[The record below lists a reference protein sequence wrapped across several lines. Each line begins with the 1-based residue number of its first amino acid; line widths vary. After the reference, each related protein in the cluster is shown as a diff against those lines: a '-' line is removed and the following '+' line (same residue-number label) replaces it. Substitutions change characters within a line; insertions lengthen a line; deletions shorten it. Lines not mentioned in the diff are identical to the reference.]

1 MRGGFAIGKAGD
13 GAHQA
18 FAVVAKVARLH
29 VLNHQE
35 AVALLHGR
43 GHAVLQPHVVLVRGD
58 ELVDDHFHVVVL
70 VSVQL
75 HAGQG
80 FAHLAIHADV
90 EVAFLAHLLE
100 EFLVMS
106 LAVAHQGS
114 QDVDALVL
122 VVAQDKLDNLL
133 LGVLHHLL
141 AGQVGVGFSRPGIK
155 QAEEVVNLGRGAH
168 GGARVLVRGLLLDGD
183 DRAEPR
189 NLVHIRTLQ
198 VAQEIPG
205 IRGEGLDVAP
215 LPFGKERVE
224 RQRRLSASAQPGN
237 HRQAVAGDADV
248 DVLQIVHAG
257 TIHFYI
263 FLFLHRFRYPWGKYV
278 QNYTFPP
285 NTHPADAGFRPKNAR
300 YYFLTQIRWVE

>member
-1 MRGGFAIGKAGD
+1 M
-13 GAHQA
+13 
-18 FAVVAKVARLH
+18 AKVARLH
-29 VLNHQE
+29 IQHHQE
-35 AVALLHGR
+35 AVALLHGS
-43 GHAVLQPHVVLVRGD
+43 GHAVLQSHVILVRGD
-58 ELVDDHFHVVVL
+58 ELINDYFHIVVL

-80 FAHLAIHADV
+80 FAHLAVHTDV

-106 LAVAHQGS
+106 LAITHQGS
-114 QDVDALVL
+114 QDINALAL

-141 AGQVGVGFSRPGIK
+141 AGQVGIGVSRPGIE
-155 QAEEVVNLGRGAH
+155 QAEEVINLGRGAH
-168 GGARVLVRGLLLDGD
+168 GGARVLVRGLLFDGD
-183 DRAEPR
+183 DRAKPR
-189 NLVHIRTLQ
+189 DFVHIRTLQ
-198 VAQEIPG
+198 VAQEVSG
-205 IRGEGLDVAP
+205 IRGESLNVAA
-215 LPFGKERVE
+215 LPFGEERVE
-224 RQRRLSASAQPGN
+224 RQRRLAASAQPGN
-237 HRQAVAGDADV
+237 HRQAVAGDTDI

-285 NTHPADAGFRPKNAR
+285 NTHPVHTGFRPKNAR